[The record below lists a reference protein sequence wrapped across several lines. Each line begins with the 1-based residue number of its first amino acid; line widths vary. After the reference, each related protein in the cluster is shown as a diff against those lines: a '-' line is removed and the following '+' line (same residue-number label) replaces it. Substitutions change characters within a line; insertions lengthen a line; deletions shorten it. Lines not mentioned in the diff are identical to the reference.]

1 MVVLQTSVTLV
12 TLHVAVMW
20 ESVLSSFVD
29 CRHAMLP
36 MMLTHVNDLLM
47 YRFEL
52 ELCIR
57 IISDIVDL
65 LFETDRLV
73 GIVASLCKLCANYAC
88 RLLVHKHSK

>member
-1 MVVLQTSVTLV
+1 MNCRKSWNKTFRHTSDLF
-12 TLHVAVMW
+12 VMLA
-20 ESVLSSFVD
+20 SVCVD

-36 MMLTHVNDLLM
+36 VMLNHINDLMM

-65 LFETDRLV
+65 LFKTDRLV
-73 GIVASLCKLCANYAC
+73 LLLALINCSKL
-88 RLLVHKHSK
+88 